1 VTGHVYLVGAGPGA
15 ADLLT
20 LRAARLL
27 EQADLI
33 LYDALVGAEILA
45 LAPQAKKLNVGKRGG
60 KVSMDQ
66 ALINRLLV
74 ASASKHRIVIRLKG
88 GDPMLFGR
96 AHEEIQ
102 ACQQA
107 GISVSIVPG
116 ISAAFGAA
124 SELGISLT
132 QRVLSRSVTFVTPS
146 VARGGKASTDWAK
159 AVAAADTAILYMGAG
174 EATAVRDTLLAHGV
188 NANCPVALAQD
199 VSRPESAQV
208 FGRLLDLPDL
218 REGLGDGPI
227 LVMLGDVFAQR
238 GVASDTAPL
247 QLQQAKIV

>member
-1 VTGHVYLVGAGPGA
+1 MTGHVYLVGAGPGA

-33 LYDALVGAEILA
+33 LYDALVSAEILA
-45 LAPQAKKLNVGKRGG
+45 LAPHAKKLNVGKRGG

-74 ASASKHRIVIRLKG
+74 ASASKHRTVVRLKG

-102 ACQQA
+102 ACQKA

-132 QRVLSRSVTFVTPS
+132 QRALSRSVTFVTPS
-146 VARGGKASTDWAK
+146 VARGGGASTDWAR
-159 AVAAADTAILYMGAG
+159 AAAAADTAILYMGAG
-174 EATAVRDTLLAHGV
+174 EAIAVRDTLLAHGV
-188 NANCPVALAQD
+188 NADCPVALAQD

-208 FGRLLDLPDL
+208 FGRLQNLPDL
-218 REGLGDGPI
+218 REALGDGPI
-227 LVMLGDVFAQR
+227 LVMLGDVFAQKS
-238 GVASDTAPL
+238 AAYETAPL
-247 QLQQAKIV
+247 ALQQAKIV